1 MNAFLATS
9 SGQVIPSHRPRGSGS
24 VGRAQL
30 LKRTTAMPAPPAAV
44 ADETALLLR
53 VKVNRDEVAFDALFH
68 ALAPKVYGFLL
79 RTGCLAADAENVVQD
94 IMFAVWTKAALFDPA
109 RASARTWIYALARHS
124 LIDMQRSRSREYNAF
139 ELYFLEHVEDATYE
153 EDQYA
158 RAAGGKVAQLLEQ
171 LPEEQARVLL
181 MTYVEGKSHRE
192 IARELALPVGT
203 VKSRI
208 RLGFQRMQSLMDQG
222 R

>member
-1 MNAFLATS
+1 M
-9 SGQVIPSHRPRGSGS
+9 
-24 VGRAQL
+24 
-30 LKRTTAMPAPPAAV
+30 
-44 ADETALLLR
+44 R
-53 VKVNRDEVAFDALFH
+53 VKEHRDEAAFDTLFH

-79 RTGCLAADAENVVQD
+79 RAGCLPADAENVVQD
-94 IMFAVWTKAALFDPA
+94 IMFAVWTKAALFDA
-109 RASARTWIYALARHS
+109 TRASARTWIYALARHL
-124 LIDMQRSRSREYNAF
+124 LIDMQRARSREYNAF
-139 ELYFLEHVEDATYE
+139 ELYFLEHVDDATYE

-192 IARELALPVGT
+192 IARQLELPVGT

-208 RLGFQRMQSLMDQG
+208 RLGFQRMQLLMDQD